1 MHTSQTADQK
11 KRLKTPD
18 LAYISIGAALIAICS
33 WIYIP
38 AVIQFTL
45 QTFAVFAVLLILGG
59 KRGTLSV
66 IVYVI
71 LGAFG
76 VPVFSGFTGGIGI
89 LLGKTGGYIL
99 GFLFMGLIYILFV
112 KIFGDK
118 PLSRIAALVT
128 GLFICYAFGTA
139 WFMLLYLKNTG
150 PVGLMTVLSWCV
162 FPFIVPDLAK
172 MALAF
177 FLSGRVRR
185 FIR

>member
-1 MHTSQTADQK
+1 M
-11 KRLKTPD
+11 
-18 LAYISIGAALIAICS
+18 
-33 WIYIP
+33 
-38 AVIQFTL
+38 
-45 QTFAVFAVLLILGG
+45 
-59 KRGTLSV
+59 
-66 IVYVI
+66 
-71 LGAFG
+71 
-76 VPVFSGFTGGIGI
+76 GI